1 MGATPARR
9 RDQIRL
15 GISFVAEFVRLF
27 RATSALLFSVAN
39 EWLRIPLQ
47 TGVRPL
53 KKCMIREI
61 TAMISSR

>member
-1 MGATPARR
+1 MVSRSWPNLFGC
-9 RDQIRL
+9 
-15 GISFVAEFVRLF
+15 FVPSL
-27 RATSALLFSVAN
+27 ALLFSVTT

-47 TGVRPL
+47 TAVRPL

>member
-1 MGATPARR
+1 MVSRSWPNLFGC
-9 RDQIRL
+9 
-15 GISFVAEFVRLF
+15 FVPGL
-27 RATSALLFSVAN
+27 ALLFSVTT

-47 TGVRPL
+47 TAVRPL